1 MSDNTLMGSAGDDPF
16 GDINELLSQGDIDSL
31 IEEASASTGDLILRC
46 DGRRYLPS
54 EKIRVETYDFR
65 NPVFLTETE
74 IRQMRIRNESFVNY
88 LNARLSMF
96 MRMDVNLKM
105 GGLETVT
112 YSKFTESIPS
122 PIHINLFKIDQLTGV
137 GVLNIN
143 SRLALTIV
151 NRMLGGKGN
160 SIHEERNLT
169 EIEMALIDD
178 VVMII
183 LNEWCKQWEDIRTL
197 SSTILGREN
206 NGRFLQT
213 SPHEAII
220 LVLHVEAALGDCQ
233 DKFQLAVPYYMV
245 EPVIKDMQEQARKF
259 GYMSSEEKKS
269 QWQQSYNSVMVPVSA
284 EWHAFDL
291 QIRDLLNLEVGDVL
305 ELPQNIAEK
314 TELRVKNST
323 RFIGEVGVEDDK
335 VALRITEQL
344 QQGAF

>member
-1 MSDNTLMGSAGDDPF
+1 MDDDSIMGLPDDDPLA
-16 GDINELLSQGDIDSL
+16 DLNDLLSQGDIDAL
-31 IEEASASTGDLILRC
+31 MEEANAPQGEIILSY
-46 DGRRYLPS
+46 DGTRFPRS
-54 EKIRVETYDFR
+54 NKVRVESYDFR

-105 GGLETVT
+105 AGLETVT

-143 SRLALTIV
+143 ARLALTIV

-160 SIHEERNLT
+160 SIQEERNLT

-183 LNEWCKQWEDIRTL
+183 LNEWCKQWEDIKSL
-197 SSTILGREN
+197 SATILGREN

-213 SPHEAII
+213 SPHEAIM
-220 LVLHVEAALGDCQ
+220 LVLDVEAALGDCQ

-245 EPVIKDMQEQARKF
+245 EPVIKEMQEQNRKF
-259 GYMSSEEKKS
+259 GYMSSGEKKS
-269 QWQQSYNSVMVPVSA
+269 QWQPSYDSVKVPVSA
-284 EWHAFDL
+284 EWKAFDL
-291 QIRDLLNLEVGDVL
+291 KIKDLLCLEVGDIL
-305 ELPQNIAEK
+305 ELPENIVQK
-314 TELRVKNST
+314 TQLRVKNSC
-323 RFIGEVGVEDDK
+323 RFVGEVGVEGDN
-335 VALRITEQL
+335 VALKIIEQIKE
-344 QQGAF
+344 

>member
-1 MSDNTLMGSAGDDPF
+1 MSDDSMMGSPDEDPLGDL
-16 GDINELLSQGDIDSL
+16 NELLSQGDIDAL
-31 IEEASASTGDLILRC
+31 VEEASASEGNTILNC
-46 DGRRYLPS
+46 DGERYLRS
-54 EKIRVETYDFR
+54 AKIRVETYDFR

-74 IRQMRIRNESFVNY
+74 MRQMRIRNESFVNY

-137 GVLNIN
+137 GVLNLN
-143 SRLALTIV
+143 ARLALTIV

-160 SIHEERNLT
+160 SIQEERNLT

-183 LNEWCKQWEDIRTL
+183 LNEWCKQWEDIRDL
-197 SSTILGREN
+197 SATILAREN

-220 LVLHVEAALGDCQ
+220 LVLDVEAALGDCQ

-269 QWQQSYNSVMVPVSA
+269 QWQHSYNSVTVPVSA
-284 EWHAFDL
+284 EWKAFD
-291 QIRDLLNLEVGDVL
+291 IKIKDLLSLEVGDVL
-305 ELPQNIAEK
+305 ELPDDIAQK
-314 TELRVKNST
+314 TRLRVKNSS
-323 RFIGEVGVEDDK
+323 RFIGEVGVEGER
-335 VALRITEQL
+335 VALRITEKSE
-344 QQGAF
+344 G